1 MYKIMENLENV
12 EIQKCQCPHS
22 VKATMKVLKLVFAGV
37 AAMATVCCAKQIHRV
52 GDILEKN
59 H

>member
-1 MYKIMENLENV
+1 MENLENV